1 MGSVYRAHDPH
12 LSRDIALRCCIR
24 PMHEGD
30 GSEYRRRLL
39 REAQALA
46 KLSHPNVVAAFD
58 VGTHGDVVFV
68 AMELVRASRCAAG
81 CRAAR
86 PERGDRVLIAAGRGL
101 VAAHT
106 AGVLHRD
113 FKPANVM
120 VSPDGR
126 VRVVDFGLAR
136 WRWPAPSPDG
146 AELRAGRGRRAPGVA
161 ARG

>member
-1 MGSVYRAHDPH
+1 YRQ
-12 LSRDIALRCCIR
+12 
-24 PMHEGD
+24 
-30 GSEYRRRLL
+30 RLL

-58 VGTHGDVVFV
+58 VGTFGAVVFV
-68 AMELVRASRCAAG
+68 AMELVQGDSLSVWLKGQRSAA
-81 CRAAR
+81 
-86 PERGDRVLIAAGRGL
+86 EVLRVLVAAGRGL

-136 WRWPAPSPDG
+136 SA
-146 AELRAGRGRRAPGVA
+146 L
-161 ARG
+161 ARGDARAEPDAPAASAAEAPAAE